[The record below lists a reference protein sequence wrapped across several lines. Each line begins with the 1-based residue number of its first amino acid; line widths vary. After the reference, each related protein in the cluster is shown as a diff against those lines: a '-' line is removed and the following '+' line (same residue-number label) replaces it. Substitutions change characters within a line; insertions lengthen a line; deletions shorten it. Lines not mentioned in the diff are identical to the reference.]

1 LVEQWPHGNPP
12 NALAWIDAIGREFEK
27 YPLPIVEECVIELPR
42 VREFPP
48 TIACVAEWCQARLK
62 FYETLAA
69 CPADWTPPSR
79 QIEFEPSPEERERA
93 GKLMAD
99 LVASLRTKA
108 TVIAP
113 SSESLTQIVKRKG
126 WATQG
131 EPT

>member
-1 LVEQWPHGNPP
+1 
-12 NALAWIDAIGREFEK
+12 
-27 YPLPIVEECVIELPR
+27 
-42 VREFPP
+42 VRESPP
-48 TIACVAEWCQARLK
+48 TVASVTEWCDAKLELYRR
-62 FYETLAA
+62 LAA
-69 CPADWTPPSR
+69 WTAPADWKPPAR
-79 QIEFEPSPEERERA
+79 QVEFEPSPEEQERV

-131 EPT
+131 APT